1 MRLNG
6 CEVAVVGAGIGGLAA
21 GLALAQRGAQVTVLE
36 RAGALT
42 EVGAGIQVG
51 PNGVAVL
58 EALGLRDDAERLA
71 SVPGAILLR
80 EHRSG
85 SVVARVPLGH
95 DCVARYGRPYWQF
108 HRADLLGL
116 LSQAAA
122 EAGVTLRLGT
132 EVRVVEPGPA
142 GVRIVTATEELAAAV
157 AVGADGVRS
166 CLRQARF
173 TRTPPRFTGHVAW
186 RGLVPA
192 MALPA
197 ALRRNATSVWMG
209 PGRHLV
215 AYPLRGGRLVNFVAV
230 EERKDW
236 EEEGWTHPDDP
247 GRLLAAFSGW
257 APEVTGLL
265 AAVEETFLWG
275 LFDHAELP
283 AWVAGR
289 LALLGDACHPMLPF
303 LAQGATMALED
314 AWVLAAELD
323 LAEDPAAG
331 LMAYEARRKPRAT
344 RVQRAAAR
352 NGTIYHFATPG
363 ARQML
368 HLSMRTLSTLAPG
381 ALIRRFDW
389 LYGADVVSADPR
401 D

>member
-42 EVGAGIQVG
+42 EVGTGIQVG

-173 TRTPPRFTGHVAW
+173 TGTPPRFTGHVAW

-236 EEEGWTHPDDP
+236 EEEGWTHPDARSTQTGTWSEGFSQPRTSGVDADVGQAV
-247 GRLLAAFSGW
+247 GRLGRQEEVVDPDAVVLLPGAGLVVPEGVDPRIAVEDPHRVGQ
-257 APEVTGLL
+257 PEVDHPPVGLP
-265 AAVEETFLWG
+265 G
-275 LFDHAELP
+275 
-283 AWVAGR
+283 VAR
-289 LALLGDACHPMLPF
+289 KSAS
-303 LAQGATMALED
+303 LAQTRGSKQSSPWGITLKSPATTAQ
-314 AWVLAAELD
+314 ASSAISA
-323 LAEDPAAG
+323 
-331 LMAYEARRKPRAT
+331 AT
-344 RVQRAAAR
+344 RACSRSIQAS
-352 NGTIYHFATPG
+352 
-363 ARQML
+363 L
-368 HLSMRTLSTLAPG
+368 
-381 ALIRRFDW
+381 
-389 LYGADVVSADPR
+389 
-401 D
+401 